1 MLIHASIA
9 VHHNREKAVAR
20 AIDVHT
26 HFVPKTMPSGAN
38 RNPLWP
44 SIEHRDGNKA
54 AVIVGGKVFR
64 AIDSRS
70 WDAGRRLQDM
80 QADDVDIQ
88 VVSPMPELL
97 SHWFPADDADML
109 SGHINRSIADLCSS
123 NPESFIGIGMAPIQD
138 PALAARRLADIKAL
152 GLCGIEIGSHINGI
166 ALGDPRMHELYA
178 AAEQADLAIMIHPLH
193 PSGMERMGG
202 RPELA
207 AVAAFPLETAL
218 AATSLLTHGISE
230 RFPKLRMLLSHGGG
244 ALPWILP
251 RLKHAHALGPPLQE
265 LFARD
270 PAEMARAF
278 YYDTILY
285 DRHALH
291 FLAES
296 VGADHIVVGSDY
308 PFSIKQDRPAEFAEQ
323 ALGINRATLAENA
336 ARFLNRAPFAA

>member
-1 MLIHASIA
+1 
-9 VHHNREKAVAR
+9 
-20 AIDVHT
+20 
-26 HFVPKTMPSGAN
+26 MPSGAG

-70 WDAGRRLQDM
+70 WDADRRLQDM
-80 QADDVDIQ
+80 QADDVDVQ

-97 SHWFPADDADML
+97 SHWFPADDADLL
-109 SGHINRSIADLCSS
+109 SGHINRSIASLCSTHPA
-123 NPESFIGIGMAPIQD
+123 NFIGIGMVPVQD

-152 GLCGIEIGSHINGI
+152 GLTGIEIGSHINGV
-166 ALGDPRMHELYA
+166 ALGDPRLHELYS

-218 AATSLLTHGISE
+218 AATSLLTHAVTE
-230 RFPKLRMLLSHGGG
+230 RFPKLRILLSHGGG

-285 DRHALH
+285 DRRALR
-291 FLAES
+291 FLADS
-296 VGADHIVVGSDY
+296 VGTDQIVVGSDY
-308 PFSIKQDRPAEFAEQ
+308 PFSIKQDRPAEFAER
-323 ALGINRATLAENA
+323 ALGVSRERFADNA
-336 ARFLNRAPFAA
+336 ARFINRARVAA

>member
-1 MLIHASIA
+1 

-26 HFVPKTMPSGAN
+26 HFVPETMPSRAG
-38 RNPLWP
+38 RNALWP

-54 AVIVGGKVFR
+54 AVIVDGKVFR

-70 WDAGRRLQDM
+70 WDADRRLQDM
-80 QADDVDIQ
+80 QADDVDVQ

-109 SGHINRSIADLCSS
+109 SGHINRSIATLCSAH
-123 NPESFIGIGMAPIQD
+123 PENFIGIGMVPVQD

-152 GLCGIEIGSHINGI
+152 GLCGIEIGSHINGV
-166 ALGDPRMHELYA
+166 ALGDPCMHEVYA

-218 AATSLLTHGISE
+218 AATSLLTHAVTE
-230 RFPKLRMLLSHGGG
+230 RFPKLRILLSHGGG

-270 PAEMARAF
+270 PVEMARAF

-285 DRHALH
+285 DRRALR
-291 FLAES
+291 FLADS

-308 PFSIKQDRPAEFAEQ
+308 PFSIKQDRPAEFAER
-323 ALGINRATLAENA
+323 ALGLSRERFANNA
-336 ARFLNRAPFAA
+336 ARFINRARVAV

>member
-1 MLIHASIA
+1 MSIHAAIA
-9 VHHNREKAVAR
+9 VYHTGEPGVAR

-26 HFVPKTMPSGAN
+26 HFVPDSVPSAAG

-44 SIEHRDGNKA
+44 SIEHRERNTA
-54 AVIVGGKVFR
+54 AVIVAGKVFR
-64 AIDSRS
+64 LIDSRS
-70 WDAGRRLQDM
+70 WDAERRLRDM
-80 QADDVDIQ
+80 QSDDVDVQ

-97 SHWFPADDADML
+97 SHWFPADDADAL
-109 SGHINRSIADLCSS
+109 SGHINRGIAELCSS
-123 NPESFIGIGMAPIQD
+123 HPQTFIGIGMAPVQD

-152 GLCGIEIGSHINGI
+152 GLCGVEIGTHINGV

-178 AAEQADLAIMIHPLH
+178 AAEEADLAVMIHPLH
-193 PSGMERMGG
+193 PSGMERMAG

-218 AATSLLTHGISE
+218 AATSLLTHGIIE
-230 RFPKLRMLLSHGGG
+230 RFPNLRILLSHGGG

-251 RLKHAHALGPPLQE
+251 RMKHARSLGPPLQD

-270 PAEMARAF
+270 PGEMAKAF

-285 DRHALH
+285 DRPALR
-291 FLAES
+291 FLADA

-308 PFSIKQDRPAEFAEQ
+308 PFSIKQDRPAQFAEQ
-323 ALGINRATLAENA
+323 ALGFSRETFAANA
-336 ARFLNRAPFAA
+336 ARFLNRPPSAL